1 MKKFST
7 AFVAAFAF
15 MSWSTVW
22 AWQPTRPITVVSPV
36 APGSGNEMSFRA
48 VAAQLE
54 KEGKARFV
62 FDYKAGADGNIGM
75 NHFVKQPSDGYTI
88 AIPACQSTFVA
99 ADVHYTSMLQYHP
112 MRDLTLVTNIAKSPL
127 AFVANAGS
135 RVNTVPELIAAVT
148 RPDRDITFAV
158 GGASHALAFE
168 YFMDRVNG
176 DNKRVKHVFYKG
188 PVPALTDAAAGVTE
202 FAVVPIAVANTL
214 LSSGKV
220 KIIGIAGEQK
230 LSAFPNTALMKDHVP
245 GLNVYACWNIVLP
258 PNTPREIVKWY
269 LDNFVPAI
277 RSAES
282 KRYFDENMMFI
293 APGSHTPEG
302 LRRDM
307 EQLRKQWQPYVAK
320 MPSPLGT
327 K

>member
-1 MKKFST
+1 MKKLLAT
-7 AFVAAFAF
+7 ALLAVSATA
-15 MSWSTVW
+15 W

-48 VAAQLE
+48 VAAILE
-54 KEGKARFV
+54 KEGKAKFV

-75 NHFVKQPSDGYTI
+75 NHFVKQPADGYTI

-99 ADVHYTSMLQYHP
+99 ADVHYKNMIQYHP

-127 AFVANAGS
+127 AFVANANS
-135 RVNTVPELIAAVT
+135 RVNTIPELIQAVT

-168 YFMDRVNG
+168 YFMDAVKG
-176 DNKRVKHVFYKG
+176 DGNRVKHSFYKG
-188 PVPALTDAAAGVTE
+188 PMPALTDAAAGVTE
-202 FAVVPIAVANTL
+202 FAIVPTAVANQL
-214 LSSGKV
+214 IPSGKV

-230 LSAFPNTALMKDHVP
+230 LSSFPNTALMKDHVP

-258 PNTPREIVKWY
+258 PNAPQEVVKWY
-269 LDNFVPAI
+269 LDNFIPAI
-277 RSAES
+277 RSAEA
-282 KRYFDENMMFI
+282 KRYFDANMMFV
-293 APGSHTPEG
+293 APASHTPDG

-307 EQLRKQWQPYVAK
+307 EQLRKQWQPYVSK
-320 MPSPLGT
+320 MPAPL
-327 K
+327 

>member
-1 MKKFST
+1 MKRFL
-7 AFVAAFAF
+7 AALLLISSPVFA
-15 MSWSTVW
+15 WE
-22 AWQPTRPITVVSPV
+22 PTRAITVVSPV

-54 KEGKARFV
+54 KAGKARFV
-62 FDYKAGADGNIGM
+62 FDYKPGADGNLGM
-75 NHFVKQPSDGYTI
+75 NHFVGQPADGHTI

-99 ADVHYTSMLQYHP
+99 SDVHYHSMLKYHP

-127 AFVANAGS
+127 AFVASNTS

-148 RPDRDITFAV
+148 RPDREITFAV
-158 GGASHALAFE
+158 GGAAHALAFE
-168 YFMDRVNG
+168 YFMDQAKG
-176 DNKRVKHVFYKG
+176 DSKRVKHVFYKG
-188 PVPALTDAAAGVTE
+188 PLPAVTDAAAGVTE
-202 FAVVPIAVANTL
+202 FAIVPTAVANTL
-214 LSSGKV
+214 LPSGKI

-258 PNTPREIVKWY
+258 PNTPEPIVKWY

-282 KRYFDENMMFI
+282 KKYFDENMMFI
-293 APGSHTPEG
+293 TPSSQTPEG

-320 MPSPLGT
+320 MPNPLLSN

>member
-1 MKKFST
+1 MKKILTAILLVLST
-7 AFVAAFAF
+7 
-15 MSWSTVW
+15 SVW
-22 AWQPTRPITVVSPV
+22 AWQPTKSITVVSPV

-54 KEGKARFV
+54 REGKARFV

-75 NHFVKQPSDGYTI
+75 NHFVKQSPDGHTI

-99 ADVHYTSMLQYHP
+99 SDIHYTNMIQYHP

-127 AFVANAGS
+127 AFVANS
-135 RVNTVPELIAAVT
+135 KSTVNTVPELIAAVT
-148 RPDRDITFAV
+148 RPDREINFAV
-158 GGASHALAFE
+158 GGAAHALAFE
-168 YFMDRVNG
+168 YFMDQVRGNS
-176 DNKRVKHVFYKG
+176 DRVKSIFYKG
-188 PVPALTDAAAGVTE
+188 PVPAVTDAAAGVTE

-214 LSSGKV
+214 LPSGKI
-220 KIIGIAGEQK
+220 KIVGIAGEQR
-230 LSAFPNTALMKDHVP
+230 LLAFPNTALMKDHVP

-258 PNTPREIVKWY
+258 PNTPNEIVKWY

-277 RSAES
+277 RSAEA

-293 APGSHTPEG
+293 TSASHSPEG

-320 MPSPLGT
+320 MPNPSGT

>member
-1 MKKFST
+1 MKKFIAAT
-7 AFVAAFAF
+7 LVAFAAA
-15 MSWSTVW
+15 SAW
-22 AWQPTRPITVVSPV
+22 AWQPTRPITVVTPV

-54 KEGKARFV
+54 RDGKARFV
-62 FDYKAGADGNIGM
+62 FEHRAGADGNIGM
-75 NHFVKQPSDGYTI
+75 NHFVKQPADGYTI

-99 ADVHYTSMLQYHP
+99 ADIHYKNVIQYHP

-127 AFVANAGS
+127 AFVANVNS
-135 RVNTVPELIAAVT
+135 RVNTVPELIQAVT

-168 YFMDRVNG
+168 FFMDGVKG
-176 DNKRVKHVFYKG
+176 DGKRVKHTFYKG
-188 PVPALTDAAAGVTE
+188 PVPAVTDAAAGVTE
-202 FAVVPIAVANTL
+202 FAIVPIAVANTL
-214 LSSGKV
+214 IPSGKI

-230 LSAFPNTALMKDHVP
+230 LTAFPNTALMKDHVP

-258 PNTPREIVKWY
+258 PSAPAEVVKWY

-277 RSAES
+277 RSAEA
-282 KRYFDENMMFI
+282 KRFFDENMMFI
-293 APGSHTPEG
+293 ASGSHTPDG

-307 EQLRKQWQPYVAK
+307 EQLRRQWQPYVSK
-320 MPSPLGT
+320 MPAPQ
-327 K
+327 

>member
-1 MKKFST
+1 MKKFLAAAMLALT
-7 AFVAAFAF
+7 ATA
-15 MSWSTVW
+15 SW
-22 AWQPTRPITVVSPV
+22 AWQPTRPITVLTPV

-48 VAAQLE
+48 VASLLE
-54 KEGKARFV
+54 KEGKAKFV

-75 NHFVKQPSDGYTI
+75 NHFVKQPADGYTI

-99 ADVHYTSMLQYHP
+99 SDIHYKNMIQYHP

-127 AFVANAGS
+127 AFVANVNS
-135 RVNTVPELIAAVT
+135 RVNTVPELVAAVT

-168 YFMDRVNG
+168 FFMDAVKG
-176 DNKRVKHVFYKG
+176 DEKRVKHAFYKG
-188 PVPALTDAAAGVTE
+188 PMPALMDAAGGVTE
-202 FAVVPIAVANTL
+202 FAIVPIAVANQL
-214 LSSGKV
+214 IPSGKV

-230 LSAFPNTALMKDHVP
+230 LAAFPNAALMKDHVP

-258 PNTPREIVKWY
+258 PNAPQEVVKWY

-277 RSAES
+277 RSAEA
-282 KRYFDENMMFI
+282 KKYFDANMMFI
-293 APGSHTPEG
+293 TPASHSPEG

-307 EQLRKQWQPYVAK
+307 EQLRRQWQPYVSK
-320 MPSPLGT
+320 MPAPQ
-327 K
+327 